1 MVGMVPTMPLRPKRL
16 RSLQRRMGPTAGEG
30 EDIMNRT
37 ILIVT
42 LSVLFLT
49 TNTPVWSEEG
59 GRAVKGGATT
69 TVAGGT
75 GAPSFTPV
83 ITKLTFHWRDGQG
96 HFECLALA
104 PSAAAGKPGSGN
116 FDTNVMY
123 VTGAITAVQINGSVA
138 TLTGSAT
145 VTGLGA
151 GTNLPFTATAE
162 RGGPGATFVLIIS
175 GLTFDET
182 ILEGQISF

>member
-1 MVGMVPTMPLRPKRL
+1 
-16 RSLQRRMGPTAGEG
+16 
-30 EDIMNRT
+30 MNRT
-37 ILIVT
+37 VLILALAVLSMTSST
-42 LSVLFLT
+42 LA
-49 TNTPVWSEEG
+49 WGEEG

-83 ITKLTFHWRDGQG
+83 ITKLTFHWKDGQG

-104 PSAAAGKPGSGN
+104 PTSAAAGKPGSGN

-123 VTGAITAVQINGSVA
+123 VTGAITAVQFNGSVA
-138 TLTGSAT
+138 ILTGSAD

-151 GTNLPFTATAE
+151 GTNVPFTATAE
-162 RGGPGATFVLIIS
+162 RGGPGTTFVLAIS
-175 GLTFDET
+175 GFTFSET
-182 ILEGQISF
+182 ILEGEISF

>member
-1 MVGMVPTMPLRPKRL
+1 
-16 RSLQRRMGPTAGEG
+16 
-30 EDIMNRT
+30 MNR
-37 ILIVT
+37 IVLIVT

-49 TNTPVWSEEG
+49 TGTLAWGEEG

-69 TVAGGT
+69 TIAGGT

-104 PSAAAGKPGSGN
+104 PSAVAGKPGSGN

-123 VTGAITAVQINGSVA
+123 VTGAITAVEINGSVA
-138 TLTGSAT
+138 VLAGSAT

-151 GTNLPFTATAE
+151 GTNVPFTATAE
-162 RGGPGATFVLIIS
+162 RGGAGTTFVLTIS
-175 GLTFDET
+175 GLTFNET
-182 ILEGQISF
+182 ILEGQVSF

>member
-1 MVGMVPTMPLRPKRL
+1 
-16 RSLQRRMGPTAGEG
+16 
-30 EDIMNRT
+30 MNRK
-37 ILIVT
+37 ILALT

-49 TNTPVWSEEG
+49 TSTVAWGGEG
-59 GRAVKGGATT
+59 GRAGKGGATT

-104 PSAAAGKPGSGN
+104 PSAAGGKPGSGN

-123 VTGAITAVQINGSVA
+123 VTGAITSVQINDDVA
-138 TLTGSAT
+138 VLTGSAS
-145 VTGLGA
+145 VTGIGA
-151 GTNLPFTATAE
+151 GTNVPFTATAE
-162 RGGPGATFVLIIS
+162 RGGPGTPFVLSIS
-175 GLTFDET
+175 GLVFNET

>member
-1 MVGMVPTMPLRPKRL
+1 VK
-16 RSLQRRMGPTAGEG
+16 
-30 EDIMNRT
+30 EDIMNRPV
-37 ILIVT
+37 LIAT
-42 LSVLFLT
+42 LSALFLT
-49 TNTPVWSEEG
+49 ASTLVSGEEE

-75 GAPSFTPV
+75 GAPLFTPV
-83 ITKLTFHWRDGQG
+83 ITKLTFHWRDGHG

-104 PSAAAGKPGSGN
+104 PSATAGTPGSGN

-123 VTGAITAVQINGSVA
+123 VTGAITSVQIDESVA
-138 TLTGSAT
+138 VLTGSAT

-151 GTNLPFTATAE
+151 GTHVPFTATAE
-162 RGGPGATFVLIIS
+162 RGGPGTTFVLTIS
-175 GLTFDET
+175 GLTFNET

>member
-1 MVGMVPTMPLRPKRL
+1 
-16 RSLQRRMGPTAGEG
+16 
-30 EDIMNRT
+30 MNRT
-37 ILIVT
+37 ILTVALT
-42 LSVLFLT
+42 VLSLT
-49 TNTPVWSEEG
+49 TSALASGEDGART
-59 GRAVKGGATT
+59 VKGGATT
-69 TVAGGT
+69 TIAGGT

-104 PSAAAGKPGSGN
+104 PSAPAGAPGSGN

-138 TLTGSAT
+138 VLMGSAT

-151 GTNLPFTATAE
+151 GTNVPFTATAE
-162 RGGPGATFVLIIS
+162 RGGPGTTFVLTIS
-175 GLTFDET
+175 GLTFHET
-182 ILEGQISF
+182 ILEGQITF